1 MVQNLNSLRWT
12 LIREKSP
19 IADTLFCKEL
29 LYAFEDDYTYTVYF
43 N

>member
-1 MVQNLNSLRWT
+1 M
-12 LIREKSP
+12 
-19 IADTLFCKEL
+19 DTNKGKITNYRYFFCKEL